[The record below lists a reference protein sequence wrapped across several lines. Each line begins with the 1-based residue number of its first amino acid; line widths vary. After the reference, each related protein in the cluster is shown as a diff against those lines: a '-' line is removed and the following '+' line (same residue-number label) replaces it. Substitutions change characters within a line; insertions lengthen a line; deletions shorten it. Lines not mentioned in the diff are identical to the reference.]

1 MIFQSDFQKGW
12 LTYVVSLV
20 VGADWSVDDFIVVT
34 ELVSDSLS
42 GQLTAEAGQLTQT
55 LAPGLDLHQP
65 VVVHAHQVVAV
76 QQLHRVLP
84 GNGQQ
89 LGLVNLSPGSVVI
102 GVVRSPFGAIFA
114 EVFFYQNSTNSEK
127 EIPFQ
132 SSF

>member
-1 MIFQSDFQKGW
+1 MNHFSIRFSKGW
-12 LTYVVSLV
+12 QTYIVSLV

-76 QQLHRVLP
+76 QQLHRVFP
-84 GNGQQ
+84 SNSQQ
-89 LGLVNLSPGSVVI
+89 LGLVNLSPGSVD
-102 GVVRSPFGAIFA
+102 R
-114 EVFFYQNSTNSEK
+114 
-127 EIPFQ
+127 
-132 SSF
+132 